1 MKEIGPVQVL
11 AIGFSPEAKF
21 EGRIL
26 EELGRLD
33 GLDTIRVLDL
43 LFVRKDGETGDLLA
57 LDVQGENLGAIA
69 GALLGFEFEP
79 DGEPVESPGEVGQG
93 AFGMSKAEL
102 EAMAAGLEPGQAA
115 AVLIIEHIWARDL
128 KRVIRENG
136 GVPLA
141 EGFLTPELIAEVAA
155 ELVAVAGAIEEEQA
169 AASAA

>member
-79 DGEPVESPGEVGQG
+79 NGGDGTRQSGSVHEG
-93 AFGMSKAEL
+93 AFGLSKSDL
-102 EAMAAGLEPGQAA
+102 ESLAAALEPG
-115 AVLIIEHIWARDL
+115 H
-128 KRVIRENG
+128 
-136 GVPLA
+136 
-141 EGFLTPELIAEVAA
+141 
-155 ELVAVAGAIEEEQA
+155 AVA
-169 AASAA
+169 